1 MEAITNFLV
10 FTNGE
15 VEQQQANIRKQPFI
29 INFATNVP
37 QGKYFNDTPI
47 GQQHMHMLTSNA

>member
-1 MEAITNFLV
+1 MVKLI
-10 FTNGE
+10 